1 MWEEWAM
8 NVSLAGAP
16 GHVLCAL
23 AQMAD
28 ACGVV
33 YCSTDFLATRARVSR
48 PSVFRA
54 LGTLE
59 KKGFLTREKRR
70 RGVRQDITRYQLY
83 KARAVDS
90 KPLVSSV
97 IPKGGADSRDS
108 SAPSGGGRGGFDPF
122 GFDPENSPLLRSL
135 IHDARLEGF
144 SGLASEN
151 LSQVV
156 CAHGAR
162 QFGAA
167 IRRGVE
173 LSGMNLAESTLDTMS
188 IAWEALIEYGERLES
203 ARHPWSLLT
212 RYVLILSQRRDFPK
226 RPGIGSGQAVEVPYD
241 MPALDLALS
250 SGVMPTAIGEGT
262 GVESVAYDDF
272 GPLMAVVDAL
282 IDEGMEASLAWI
294 STRRVVELALCWDK
308 GRRLIAVRNDPV
320 LASFG
325 IPALACEALMKLV
338 AGSRGASAQAFIELS
353 EVELHERAREI
364 TALTC
369 GFAA

>member
-1 MWEEWAM
+1 MWEEWAK
-8 NVSLAGAP
+8 NISLAGAP
-16 GHVLCAL
+16 GHVLRAL

-33 YCSTDFLATRARVSR
+33 YCSTNFLATRAHVSR

-54 LGTLE
+54 LSALE
-59 KKGFLTREKRR
+59 KEGFLSREKRR
-70 RGVRQDITRYQLY
+70 KGVRQDITRYQLY
-83 KARAVDS
+83 RAQIAVTKLSEDAN
-90 KPLVSSV
+90 SS
-97 IPKGGADSRDS
+97 KGGKGSKEVNEIA
-108 SAPSGGGRGGFDPF
+108 FDPF
-122 GFDPENSPLLRSL
+122 DFDPENSPLLRSL

-144 SGLASEN
+144 SGPASES

-156 CAHGAR
+156 CAHGGR

-250 SGVMPTAIGEGT
+250 SGAVPTAIGEGT
-262 GVESVAYDDF
+262 GVESVSYDDF

>member
-1 MWEEWAM
+1 MWEEWAK
-8 NVSLAGAP
+8 NISLAGAP
-16 GHVLCAL
+16 GHVLRAL

-33 YCSTDFLATRARVSR
+33 YCSTDFLASHSHVSR

-54 LGTLE
+54 LNVLE
-59 KKGFLTREKRR
+59 KDGFLSREKRR
-70 RGVRQDITRYQLY
+70 RGVRQDITRYQLHR
-83 KARAVDS
+83 ARAAGVEVLR
-90 KPLVSSV
+90 P
-97 IPKGGADSRDS
+97 IDS
-108 SAPSGGGRGGFDPF
+108 SKEVKGSKGCKEVGGGVFDPF
-122 GFDPENSPLLRSL
+122 DFDPENSSLLRSL
-135 IHDARLEGF
+135 IRDARLEGF
-144 SGLASEN
+144 SGPASEN

-188 IAWEALIEYGERLES
+188 IAWEALIEYGVRLES

-226 RPGIGSGQAVEVPYD
+226 RPGIGSGQTVEVPYD

-250 SGVMPTAIGEGT
+250 SSVMPTAIGEGT
-262 GVESVAYDDF
+262 SVESVAYDDF

-282 IDEGMEASLAWI
+282 IDEGMDASLAWI

>member
-1 MWEEWAM
+1 M
-8 NVSLAGAP
+8 V
-16 GHVLCAL
+16 
-23 AQMAD
+23 
-28 ACGVV
+28 
-33 YCSTDFLATRARVSR
+33 
-48 PSVFRA
+48 
-54 LGTLE
+54 
-59 KKGFLTREKRR
+59 
-70 RGVRQDITRYQLY
+70 
-83 KARAVDS
+83 
-90 KPLVSSV
+90 
-97 IPKGGADSRDS
+97 
-108 SAPSGGGRGGFDPF
+108 FDPF
-122 GFDPENSPLLRSL
+122 DFDPENSSLLRSL

-144 SGLASEN
+144 SGLASEK

-156 CAHGAR
+156 CAHGGR

-188 IAWEALIEYGERLES
+188 IAWEALIEYGKRLES

-250 SGVMPTAIGEGT
+250 SDAVPTVIGEGT

-353 EVELHERAREI
+353 ETELHERAREI

-369 GFAA
+369 DFAA

>member
-1 MWEEWAM
+1 MWEEWAKDI
-8 NVSLAGAP
+8 SLAGAP
-16 GHVLCAL
+16 GHVLRAL

-28 ACGVV
+28 ACGVA
-33 YCSTDFLATRARVSR
+33 YCSTDFLATRAHVSR

-54 LGTLE
+54 LSALE
-59 KKGFLTREKRR
+59 KEGFLSREKRR
-70 RGVRQDITRYQLY
+70 KGVRQDITRYQLHRV
-83 KARAVDS
+83 RAAGAEVLKPADS
-90 KPLVSSV
+90 S
-97 IPKGGADSRDS
+97 KGGNIVV
-108 SAPSGGGRGGFDPF
+108 FDPF
-122 GFDPENSPLLRSL
+122 DFDPENSSLLRSL

-144 SGLASEN
+144 SGPASEK

-188 IAWEALIEYGERLES
+188 IAWEALIEYGKRLES

-226 RPGIGSGQAVEVPYD
+226 RPGIGPGQAVEVPYD

-250 SGVMPTAIGEGT
+250 SDAMPTAIGEGT
-262 GVESVAYDDF
+262 SVETVAYDDF

-282 IDEGMEASLAWI
+282 INEGMEASLAWI

-308 GRRLIAVRNDPV
+308 GRRLIAVRNDPI

-364 TALTC
+364 TALTR

>member
-1 MWEEWAM
+1 MWEEWAK

-16 GHVLCAL
+16 GHVLRAL

-28 ACGVV
+28 ACGVA
-33 YCSTDFLATRARVSR
+33 YCSTDFLATRAHVSR

-54 LGTLE
+54 LSALE
-59 KKGFLTREKRR
+59 KEGFLSREKRR
-70 RGVRQDITRYQLY
+70 KGVRQDITRYQLHR
-83 KARAVDS
+83 ARAADAEVL
-90 KPLVSSV
+90 KPADIS
-97 IPKGGADSRDS
+97 KGGNASKGS
-108 SAPSGGGRGGFDPF
+108 KGGNIVVFDPF
-122 GFDPENSPLLRSL
+122 DFDPENSSLLRSL

-144 SGLASEN
+144 SGPASEK

-156 CAHGAR
+156 CAHGGR

-188 IAWEALIEYGERLES
+188 IAWEALIEYGKRLES
-203 ARHPWSLLT
+203 AQHPWSLLT

-250 SGVMPTAIGEGT
+250 SDAVPTVIGEGT

-353 EVELHERAREI
+353 ETELHERAREI

-369 GFAA
+369 DFAA